1 MGEESVPLQDSLN
14 RRPSCNLLTTIPV
27 PHFCEL
33 VRTAIFA
40 LHGKRDAPGK
50 GADRPGTGYYHQKK
64 RGVLNLKSGITTVR
78 SGLLSV
84 RPAGLTGPSIATIL
98 IPGNR
103 RLIRAGE
110 KVTIHLH

>member
-1 MGEESVPLQDSLN
+1 
-14 RRPSCNLLTTIPV
+14 
-27 PHFCEL
+27 
-33 VRTAIFA
+33 
-40 LHGKRDAPGK
+40 
-50 GADRPGTGYYHQKK
+50 
-64 RGVLNLKSGITTVR
+64 VLNLKSGITAVR